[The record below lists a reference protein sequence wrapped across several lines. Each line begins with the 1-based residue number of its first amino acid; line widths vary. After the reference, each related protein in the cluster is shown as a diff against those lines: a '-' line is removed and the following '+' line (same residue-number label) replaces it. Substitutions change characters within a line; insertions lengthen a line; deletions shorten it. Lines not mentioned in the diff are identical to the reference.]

1 MLMSRRPAFHPP
13 SGNLSHI
20 QFKFLM
26 PVSSPF
32 ITRSGRVSA
41 HCARDRSARFYDP
54 VQVERIYYLE
64 VELLLKQATGAE
76 KIVGFDYQIRN
87 RQLFSRGET
96 KAGDYV
102 LVVHN
107 DFTATSG
114 PRRVR
119 DHLPPAEAN
128 ERLQH
133 RFAEINVW
141 RVIRGPVESTPLAV
155 RDARSIDLVDFV
167 PTDFVN
173 REKVGEVYRLAYNPK
188 HRWFYFP
195 GLEYN
200 EVILLKC
207 YDSSK
212 DGGARFSAH
221 SAFDDATSPSDAP
234 TRESIECGRWS
245 SGRPIVENVSP
256 HHPDKG
262 LHHGTR

>member
-1 MLMSRRPAFHPP
+1 MSRRPAFHPP

-173 REKVGEVYRLAYNPK
+173 RVNVFDVYRLAYNQK
-188 HRWFYFP
+188 HRWFYFL
-195 GLEYN
+195 GLYYN
-200 EVILLKC
+200 EVIFL
-207 YDSSK
+207 
-212 DGGARFSAH
+212 
-221 SAFDDATSPSDAP
+221 
-234 TRESIECGRWS
+234 
-245 SGRPIVENVSP
+245 
-256 HHPDKG
+256 
-262 LHHGTR
+262 